1 MDLIGQGGCNRELIG
16 GDGLIG
22 LVEEGMWGAKWE
34 ALWEKVLFVEL

>member
-1 MDLIGQGGCNRELIG
+1 MDLIGQGGCNRGFIG

-22 LVEEGMWGAKWE
+22 LVEGGMWVGKWE